1 MLEKRI
7 AIILT
12 KDEYEVVKKALQTY
26 IKYDAGDMASQIL
39 GDIIK
44 IKIWHLKSI
53 LMALSNN

>member
-1 MLEKRI
+1 MLEKTI

-44 IKIWHLKSI
+44 IKKVGGEVLNQAP
-53 LMALSNN
+53 LD

>member
-44 IKIWHLKSI
+44 IKKVGGEVLNQAP
-53 LMALSNN
+53 LD

>member
-1 MLEKRI
+1 MSEKRI

-44 IKIWHLKSI
+44 IKKVGGQVLNQAP
-53 LMALSNN
+53 LD

>member
-1 MLEKRI
+1 MSEKRI

-26 IKYDAGDMASQIL
+26 IKYDAGDIASQIL

-44 IKIWHLKSI
+44 IKKVGGEVLNQAP
-53 LMALSNN
+53 LD

>member
-44 IKIWHLKSI
+44 IKKVGGEVLNPAP
-53 LMALSNN
+53 LD

>member
-1 MLEKRI
+1 MSEKRL

-26 IKYDAGDMASQIL
+26 IKYDAGDIASQIL

-44 IKIWHLKSI
+44 IKKVGGEVLNQAP
-53 LMALSNN
+53 LD

>member
-1 MLEKRI
+1 MSEKRI

-44 IKIWHLKSI
+44 IKKVGGEVLNQAP
-53 LMALSNN
+53 LD

>member
-44 IKIWHLKSI
+44 IKKVGGEVF
-53 LMALSNN
+53 